1 MVNRSDEHDDRPVRT
16 IVTHPVSRRTVLA
29 GAAVAGG
36 AAMVA
41 GGAVRPAPASAQ
53 EPVTISL
60 WWPIDSTNQDWDA
73 ALELIAGFEAANP
86 DVKVEPQTVSFEQLE
101 NRLVVASQGGSLP
114 DVAWALAEN
123 VPTYQSLGLLADYT
137 DKWAA
142 WAGSAGIADNIKAGA
157 VFDGKTMSVMPQYLG
172 IRNYQYHASQFEEA
186 GVAGVPATWDDL
198 IAAGLALK
206 EVGYSG
212 FAFCGSSVRL
222 PQELVVYLWQNN
234 LEIAVDTGG
243 GVWHNT
249 WADNPA
255 EMTRATEVFQFYYDL
270 LFAHGIAPRDVASW
284 GYEQLDEGFATGGVS
299 SAVDGPWIQSYEA
312 SYPDEMADVQF
323 GPIPY
328 KLTPATFLEVNYNVM
343 FANSPH
349 PEQAWR
355 FLQYIGGPEG
365 QAGPFYNYRTVRS
378 DVTPPDSK
386 WSASFLALAEQGKT
400 WPQIPLGS
408 IPQSMIDAVQSVL
421 LEQATPAEA
430 AQKLSEQINTALVEQ
445 GNA

>member
-1 MVNRSDEHDDRPVRT
+1 MVNRCDGNEQHPIDLILRR
-16 IVTHPVSRRTVLA
+16 PVSRRIILA
-29 GAAVAGG
+29 GAATAGG
-36 AAMVA
+36 AAVVA
-41 GGAVRPAPASAQ
+41 GAATRPAPAAAQ

-60 WWPIDSTNQDWDA
+60 WWPIDSTNQDWEA
-73 ALELIAGFEAANP
+73 AQQLLADFEAANP

-142 WAGSAGIADNIKAGA
+142 WDGAAGIADNIKAGA
-157 VFDGKTMSVMPQYLG
+157 VFGGKTMSVMPQYLG
-172 IRNYQYHASQFEEA
+172 IRNFQYHQSQFEEA
-186 GVAGVPATWDDL
+186 GVAAAPATWDDL

-206 EVGYSG
+206 EVGYPG
-212 FAFCGSSVRL
+212 FGFCGSSVRL
-222 PQELVVYLWQNN
+222 PQELVVYFWQNN
-234 LEIAVDTGG
+234 LDIAVDQGG
-243 GVWHNT
+243 TWHNT
-249 WADNPA
+249 WVDNPD
-255 EMTRATEVFQFYYDL
+255 ELTRATEVFQFYSDL
-270 LFAHGIAPRDVASW
+270 VFAHGIAPRDVASW
-284 GYEQLDEGFATGGVS
+284 GYEQLDEGFATGS
-299 SAVDGPWIQSYEA
+299 IASCVDGPWIQSYEA
-312 SYPDEMADVQF
+312 SYPDTMADVQF
-323 GPIPY
+323 SAIPY

-355 FLQYIGGPEG
+355 FLQYVGGPEG

-378 DVTPPDSK
+378 DVTPPDNK

-430 AQKLSEQINTALVEQ
+430 AQKLSDQINAALAEQ